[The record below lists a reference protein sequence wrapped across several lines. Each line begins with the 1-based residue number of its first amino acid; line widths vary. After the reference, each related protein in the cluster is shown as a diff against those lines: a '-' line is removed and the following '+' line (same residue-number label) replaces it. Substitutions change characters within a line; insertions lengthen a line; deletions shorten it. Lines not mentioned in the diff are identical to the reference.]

1 MQLWRGGDNIRQ
13 WHFIKFYGNLDT
25 SLRCDSWRLL
35 SSLSNEFDLPWLVI
49 GDFNEI
55 MCASEKKG
63 GAKRSNTQMLRF
75 KNTVDSYGLREI
87 NYIRPKYTWMYQRK
101 DGFQIRE
108 RLDRALASSD
118 WALLFPPVKIFS

>member
-1 MQLWRGGDNIRQ
+1 M
-13 WHFIKFYGNLDT
+13 DT

-35 SSLSNEFDLPWLVI
+35 SSLGNEFDLPWLVI

-87 NYIRPKYTWMYQRK
+87 NYIGPKYTWMYQRK

-118 WALLFPPVKIFS
+118 WALLFPPVKFFS